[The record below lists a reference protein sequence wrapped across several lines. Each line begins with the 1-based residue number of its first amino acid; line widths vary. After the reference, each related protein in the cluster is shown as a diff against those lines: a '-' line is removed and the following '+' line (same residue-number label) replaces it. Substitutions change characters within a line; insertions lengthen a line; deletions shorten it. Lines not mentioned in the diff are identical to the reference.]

1 MRRVCKMASQVRW
14 KDQRH
19 EGPGSAGRVTRISVE
34 CLRCG
39 HRGSLREAI
48 DPSRNVPEGRAP
60 EGAPHA
66 AEKENSSGKSPH
78 ATKQKRQSDHSRDN
92 GTSRDIN
99 RARPAPPSRRPR
111 PAKVPLP
118 ERWEPSLD
126 DCEWLKREFCIG
138 DNEIDI
144 AAEQFRE
151 HARRAGMCP
160 TIGGEF
166 CYWCAERYRNDDDDN
181 EREAN

>member
-1 MRRVCKMASQVRW
+1 MRA
-14 KDQRH
+14 
-19 EGPGSAGRVTRISVE
+19 
-34 CLRCG
+34 
-39 HRGSLREAI
+39 
-48 DPSRNVPEGRAP
+48 
-60 EGAPHA
+60 
-66 AEKENSSGKSPH
+66 
-78 ATKQKRQSDHSRDN
+78 DHSRDN

-126 DCEWLKREFCIG
+126 DCKWLKREFCIG

-160 TIGGEF
+160 TIGG
-166 CYWCAERYRNDDDDN
+166 ASSAIGARNDTEMTTTTTRGRRIDDGDSFDVNFKHARGQETKN
-181 EREAN
+181 EQTSIDRGQRRSL